1 LDLRSIRSTCRSPD
15 LSLRVSESTS
25 IASSDSEFVRGG
37 SAVLINRPGES
48 GSSSASLSLPDSG
61 VHLLVADF
69 IKSSRGNVS
78 VAVDVLSIH

>member
-1 LDLRSIRSTCRSPD
+1 MRCVRGTVRSPD
-15 LSLRVSESTS
+15 LSLRVSEATS

-37 SAVLINRPGES
+37 FAVLINRPGE
-48 GSSSASLSLPDSG
+48 GRSSSASLGLPHSV

-69 IKSSRGNVS
+69 VKSSSGNVC